1 MKKSRKK
8 WGSNK
13 METQPTNMRSMMP
26 EGATYGDSHWNKQRE
41 LNSGM
46 SIISQEPDEFTN
58 TLKGLGGN

>member
-1 MKKSRKK
+1 
-8 WGSNK
+8 